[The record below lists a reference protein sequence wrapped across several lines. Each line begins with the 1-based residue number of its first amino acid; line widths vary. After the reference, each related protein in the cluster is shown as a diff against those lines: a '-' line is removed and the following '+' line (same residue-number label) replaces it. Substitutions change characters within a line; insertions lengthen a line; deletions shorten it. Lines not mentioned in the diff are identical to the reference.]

1 MLYYRQKIIL
11 ALLEEFEGSLGRSE
25 FQKYLFL
32 LSENQGIEKK
42 FHFVPYKFGCYS
54 FQSYKDIQYLVDAK
68 YIQDE
73 NGWEIKDKNANYKS
87 LLTAHDK
94 RLLTELKKNY
104 GSYKGDDLIRK
115 VYLDYPY
122 YTLHSEIVERILSKQ
137 ERNNAN
143 NIINLTLS
151 KEESHKLFTVGYE
164 GISVEEYI
172 NKLIKNNIKVLCDV
186 RKNPLSRKYGFSKS
200 ILSDLI
206 GKFGIKYIHISELGI
221 ESDNRKNLK
230 TVKDYIDLFDEYE
243 KTVLVNQKM
252 RINYLYDIFKKE
264 KRIAL
269 TCFEEKPEF
278 CHRTRIARYLKNLPD
293 WEYELEE
300 L

>member
-54 FQSYKDIQYLVDAK
+54 FQAYKDIQYLVDAK

-73 NGWEIKDKNANYKS
+73 NGWEIKDNNANYKS
-87 LLTAHDK
+87 LLTAQDK

-122 YTLHSEIVERILSKQ
+122 YTLHSEIVERILSKS
-137 ERNNAN
+137 ERANAN

-151 KEESHKLFTVGYE
+151 KEATHKLFTIGYE

-200 ILSDLI
+200 ILLDLVS
-206 GKFGIKYIHISELGI
+206 KFGIKYVHIPELGI

-230 TVKDYIDLFDEYE
+230 TVKDYADLFDEYE

-252 RINYLYDIFKKE
+252 HINYLYDIFKKE